1 MSLLSLII
9 AIVVVGVVLW
19 AINTFIPLSPGVKR
33 LLNVVV
39 IAVLVIWLCQQF
51 GLFDALGTIRLGGHH
66 R

>member
-1 MSLLSLII
+1 MSLLTLII

-19 AINTFIPLSPGVKR
+19 AINAYIPMTPGIKK

-51 GLFDALGTIRLGGHH
+51 GLFDALGTVHIGGHH